1 MLLNQ
6 ILQYILII
14 TALNAVTPVIA
25 QRVLNAQI
33 LVVGGGIGGTAAGLQ
48 AARLGVSTIIAEP
61 TNWLGGMLS
70 AAGVAAIDGNHQ
82 LPSGLWREFR
92 EKIYTVYGGPE
103 KVATGWVSNTQ
114 FEPHVADSL
123 LKAMAAGE
131 KKLRVL
137 YQWNFV
143 KVIKNGNKL
152 TGAIFSNKK
161 NEILQIEANI
171 VIDAT
176 ELGDVMA
183 NANAR
188 YDVGMES
195 SALSG
200 ENVGVTS
207 TNNIVQDL
215 TYVAILKDFG
225 PKADCTIVKPA
236 AYNPMEFD
244 GACTDYYINKNYPA
258 PNVTAQKMLDYGKLP
273 NNKYMLNW
281 PNKGN
286 DTYVNMVEL
295 SAAERQAAINISKQ
309 TTLRFI
315 YFIQQQLG
323 FKNLGLD
330 TGEFGTADGFAL
342 IPYHREGRRLKGLAR
357 LTINEIANPFAGLPL
372 YRTGISVGDYPIDH
386 HHKKNPLAPQHLE
399 FYPVPSYN
407 VPMGALIPEK
417 IDGLVVAEKGISVS
431 NVVNGTTRLQPVV
444 MLTGQAAGVLSALA
458 VLNHQ
463 QPRDVNVRKVQQQ
476 LLSAGAYI
484 MPYIDVLY
492 NHPHFIS
499 IQKIGATG
507 ILRGT
512 GIPYKWANQ
521 TWFYPDS
528 SVSVSEL
535 QKGLQHFRQNFFS
548 GNENFFSDSVFVTV
562 YDAVKL
568 IANLA
573 RVFTGHMV
581 SSKFP
586 YADFNLLKQTIADN
600 WSNWTLKNF
609 ETDRQI
615 TRAELAVLLD
625 KTVDPFMLE
634 RPDENGRIN
643 QKPFSAVSSG
653 QFEQIQLQKWIA
665 VYPDG
670 FEAWANFRR
679 TDLPK
684 LYTPANYDPSSDV
697 TAGSFIQ
704 RIPYTDY
711 MKGLNATGVAAAEA
725 RMGGGG
731 QKVKLWFAG
740 GN

>member
-6 ILQYILII
+6 ILPYTLII
-14 TALNAVTPVIA
+14 TAFNAVTPVMA
-25 QRVLNAQI
+25 QRVFNTQI

-61 TNWLGGMLS
+61 ANWLGGMLS

-103 KVATGWVSNTQ
+103 NVATGWVSNTQ
-114 FEPHVADSL
+114 FEPHVADSI
-123 LKAMAAGE
+123 LKAMTAVE
-131 KKLRVL
+131 KKLTVL
-137 YQWNFV
+137 YQWDFV
-143 KVIKNGNKL
+143 KVIKKGNTL
-152 TGAIFSNKK
+152 TGATFTNNK
-161 NEILQIEANI
+161 NEKLTINAKL

-183 NANAR
+183 NANAG
-188 YDVGMES
+188 YDLGME
-195 SALSG
+195 AAELSG

-207 TNNIVQDL
+207 TNNIIQDL

-225 PKADCTIVKPA
+225 AKADCTIVKPVG
-236 AYNPMEFD
+236 YNPMEFD
-244 GACTDYYINKNYPA
+244 GACTDYYINKNNPE
-258 PNVTAQKMLDYGKLP
+258 PNVTAQQMLDYGKLP

-286 DTYVNMVEL
+286 DTYINIVEM
-295 SAAERQAAINISKQ
+295 SAVDRRAAIKISKQ

-315 YFIQQQLG
+315 YFIQHQLG
-323 FKNLGLD
+323 FKNLGLATD
-330 TGEFGTADGFAL
+330 EFGTADRFAL
-342 IPYHREGRRLKGLAR
+342 MPYHREGRRLKGLTR
-357 LTINEIANPFAGLPL
+357 LTINEIANPFSGLPL
-372 YRTGISVGDYPIDH
+372 YRTGIAVGDYPIDH
-386 HHKKNPLAPQHLE
+386 HHKKNPLAPQHLD

-407 VPMGALIPEK
+407 VPMGALIPIT

-444 MLTGQAAGVLSALA
+444 MLTGQAAGVLAALA

-463 QPRDVNVRKVQQQ
+463 QPRKVHVRKVQQQ
-476 LLSAGAYI
+476 LLNAGAYI

-492 NHPHFIS
+492 NHPHFSS

-528 SVSVSEL
+528 SVSVKAL
-535 QKGLQHFRQNFFS
+535 QKGLQDFGQQFSS
-548 GNENFFSDSVFVTV
+548 GNVYVTISD
-562 YDAVKL
+562 AIKL
-568 IANLA
+568 IADLSA
-573 RVFTGHMV
+573 AY
-581 SSKFP
+581 SSHITSNKFP
-586 YADFNLLKQTIADN
+586 YADFNLLKQTIADH

-609 ETDRQI
+609 KTARPI
-615 TRAELAVLLD
+615 TRVELAVLLD
-625 KTVDPFMLE
+625 KTVAPFMLE
-634 RPDENGRIN
+634 RPDNNGRIN

-697 TAGSFIQ
+697 TVGGFIQ

-711 MKGLNATGVAAAEA
+711 MKGLNASGVAAAEA